1 MTNRPCWSPIWP
13 SALAKEKKDVLFKMN
28 FAYDFDGDMF
38 VHLQRRMA
46 LSFDAVS
53 DMPLDELKGV
63 LSRKARPKDIE
74 VRFRGEPPEGLREL
88 LIERYGWG

>member
-13 SALAKEKKDVLFKMN
+13 SVLAKEKKNVLSKMD

-38 VHLQRRMA
+38 VHLQLRTA

-53 DMPLDELKGV
+53 DMQLDELKVV
-63 LSRKARPKDIE
+63 LSRKASPKDIE
-74 VRFRGEPPEGLREL
+74 FRFRGEPPEGLREL
-88 LIERYGWG
+88 LIERYGWD

>member
-1 MTNRPCWSPIWP
+1 MNNRPCWSPIWP
-13 SALAKEKKDVLFKMN
+13 DVLAREKKNVLSNMD

-38 VHLQRRMA
+38 VHLKLRMA

-53 DMPLDELKGV
+53 DMQLDELKV
-63 LSRKARPKDIE
+63 ILSGKANPRDIE
-74 VRFRGEPPEGLREL
+74 FRFRGEPPEGLREI